1 MMHRYILFLIIGV
14 DATILLLQTNELSI
28 SYYEASLLYGNFSF
42 LQAIVKSSLTIFGQ
56 NDFALRLPMIVLHLL
71 SVILM
76 YEISK
81 KYLDNTRDRLWLVVV
96 FILLPGVISSALLV
110 NSAGL
115 VIFGLLLFV
124 YIYNN
129 ISKNFTYPLLIIF
142 SIIDGRFLYLF
153 LSLIIF
159 SKYTKDTSYLI
170 LNGLL
175 SIYLLYMYGFDV
187 PGLPKGHF
195 LDSMGVYSAI
205 FTPIIF
211 IYLVYTLYR
220 RYLTKKIDLLWFIS
234 SVTFIISLILS
245 FRQRVSVEIFA
256 PYLIIALP
264 LAAKTFS
271 SSYKVRLKMFRK
283 GYKFTFILSLLFLV
297 LNSLFVIFNKELYL
311 ILDKPQ
317 NHFVYNMHIAK
328 ELSEELKSKNI
339 TCVNTESKMSKR
351 LKFYGIKKCDTY
363 LLIENDVGTNNISNV
378 TISYKNKLIYS
389 ANVTKINNK

>member
-1 MMHRYILFLIIGV
+1 MKYRYILFLILGI
-14 DATILLLQTNELSI
+14 DAAILLSQTHQLSI
-28 SYYEASLLYGNFSF
+28 SYDEASLLYGYFTL
-42 LQAIVKSSLTIFGQ
+42 LQGIIKISLGIFGQ
-56 NDFALRLPMIVLHLL
+56 NDFALRLPMIILHLL

-81 KYLDNTRDRLWLVVV
+81 KYLDNVRDRLWIIVI

-124 YIYNN
+124 YIYENV
-129 ISKNFTYPLLIIF
+129 SQKATYPLLLIF
-142 SIIDGRFLYLF
+142 SIVDGRFLYLF
-153 LSLIIF
+153 LSLILF
-159 SKYTKDTSYLI
+159 SRHIKDKSFFM
-170 LNGLL
+170 LNLLL
-175 SIYLLYMYGFDV
+175 SICSLLIYGFDV

-195 LDSMGVYSAI
+195 LDSIGVYSAI

-211 IYLVYTLYR
+211 VYLVYTLYR

-234 SVTFIISLILS
+234 SVTFIISLVLS
-245 FRQRVSVEIFA
+245 FRQRVGVEIFA

-283 GYKFTFILSLLFLV
+283 RYKFTFILSLAFLV
-297 LNSLFVIFNKELYL
+297 LNSFVVVFNKELYL
-311 ILDKPQ
+311 VLDNPQ
-317 NHFVYNMHIAK
+317 SHFVYNMDIAK
-328 ELSEELKSKNI
+328 ELAAELKLRNI
-339 TCVNTESKMSKR
+339 NCVDTEYKMSKR
-351 LKFYGIKKCDTY
+351 LKFYGVTKCDTY
-363 LLIENDVGTNNISNV
+363 VLVENDLKINDISNV